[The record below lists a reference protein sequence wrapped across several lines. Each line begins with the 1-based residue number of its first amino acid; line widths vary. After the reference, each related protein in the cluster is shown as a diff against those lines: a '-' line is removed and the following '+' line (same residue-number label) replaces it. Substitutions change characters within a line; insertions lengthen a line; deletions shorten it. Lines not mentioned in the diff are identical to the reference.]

1 MSTDPRRFVQPS
13 VPDARV
19 EKLWQ
24 GISAG
29 LEQKRGF
36 GFGSWVATVALV
48 AAAAGALVW
57 WRAAPQKP
65 TATVAAP
72 PALLANETKLETGAE
87 TLAVALVD
95 GSALSLGPR
104 SALRVQGN
112 RAASSSVSLSLAS
125 GSVTCDVTHREGRR
139 FSVLAGD
146 VEIRVVGT
154 KFTVTR
160 SAAADGAVEVSVLR
174 GIVEVVSARHPGEL
188 TRLAAGQTFR
198 ETALAVAEAAGGLGV
213 AAPSPTGAASAAAEP
228 AAPGPSATNAAAAAS
243 AASSAAAGAAAREL
257 FEKAGERRRAGDA
270 AGAAAAYEELLR
282 LHPSDG
288 RASLSAFELGRLRM
302 DRLGDSAG
310 AISALERA
318 LSLNVGP
325 SFREDALA
333 RLVSIY
339 AAQGNFGACAKARD
353 RYLSSYPAGVHAAA
367 VTSRC
372 GSR

>member
-1 MSTDPRRFVQPS
+1 MTQDPRRFVQPS

-19 EKLWQ
+19 ERLWQ
-24 GISAG
+24 GISAELGRRSGPG
-29 LEQKRGF
+29 LRAWIAAG
-36 GFGSWVATVALV
+36 ALV

-57 WRAAPQKP
+57 WQASPPKTGATAAS
-65 TATVAAP
+65 TAP
-72 PALLANETKLETGAE
+72 LLANEAKLETGAE
-87 TLAVALVD
+87 PLSVALVD
-95 GSALSLGPR
+95 GSALSLSPR

-112 RAASSSVSLSLAS
+112 QAMTTTLTLAS
-125 GSVTCDVTHREGRR
+125 GALTCDVTHREGRR
-139 FSVLAGD
+139 FSVVAGD
-146 VEIRVVGT
+146 VEVRVVGT

-160 SAAADGAVEVSVLR
+160 SAEPDGAVEVSVLR
-174 GIVEVVSARHPGEL
+174 GVVEIVSARHPGEL
-188 TRLAAGQTFR
+188 TRLGAGQTFR
-198 ETALAVAEAAGGLGV
+198 EAAASDAATAAGEAAVERASTEPTQSPGTAASGAV
-213 AAPSPTGAASAAAEP
+213 DPSQAPSAPSPSTV
-228 AAPGPSATNAAAAAS
+228 
-243 AASSAAAGAAAREL
+243 SSAAGVPAREL

-282 LHPSDG
+282 THPSDA

-325 SFREDALA
+325 TFREDALA

-339 AAQGNFGACAKARD
+339 AGQGNFVACAKARD